1 MKQSGN
7 SIQPRSLNRV
17 LGDLDSFHIRPYEV
31 FEEEEKRKFHEHWLV
46 SFYVNV

>member
-7 SIQPRSLNRV
+7 SIQPKSLNRV

-31 FEEEEKRKFHEHWLV
+31 FEAEEEKKLHEHWLV
-46 SFYVNV
+46 SLC